1 MSEQHL
7 KSYSKKWEVDSSLF
21 IFIAHFKK
29 MLSKD
34 QSQFLF
40 LIFCGFSLVV
50 EFEFGNSKLKF
61 SGPFQEYNVSLSIS
75 TCLGILRMPAL
86 TGVAMLMPVARGQ
99 ASSSNRKE
107 SLSTALLMTTH
118 FTKVRTCGAF
128 PQHYTMAYLSREVG
142 IAGFPVGGMFLAFF
156 PL

>member
-7 KSYSKKWEVDSSLF
+7 KSYSKKWEVYSSLF

-34 QSQFLF
+34 HSQFLF

-50 EFEFGNSKLKF
+50 EFGNSKLKF
-61 SGPFQEYNVSLSIS
+61 SGPFQEYSVSLSIS
-75 TCLGILRMPAL
+75 TCLVILRMPAH

-118 FTKVRTCGAF
+118 FIKVRTCGAF
-128 PQHYTMAYLSREVG
+128 PQHSTMAYLSREVG
-142 IAGFPVGGMFLAFF
+142 IAVFPVVVMFLAFF